1 MFLCYCLPEKDSK
14 SRTKTNSSPA
24 LIRAYGRT
32 DGRTDVTSKFSR
44 LDGLPISIA
53 MVLRPR
59 APSAPAGAPLLFKMS
74 KIAKKAKSMLF
85 DNNPLFDC
93 KKRKLFYNLRFL
105 YVHIFL
111 TKLCHEI
118 LQSKVIICWVRT
130 PKKLY
135 KTTSEERKLKL
146 AKLKTVYKCTNDELE
161 NSRLDFGT
169 CACIRDQRPLS

>member
-59 APSAPAGAPLLFKMS
+59 APSAPAGAPL
-74 KIAKKAKSMLF
+74 IKSFQGFIWITCLSLSAPCANRP
-85 DNNPLFDC
+85 NNTSQFGLPRASPFVHVISLYQD
-93 KKRKLFYNLRFL
+93 FYSS
-105 YVHIFL
+105 YVSTSCIVFL
-111 TKLCHEI
+111 TLYYLLCMPSNHFCGLHFLETKLPA
-118 LQSKVIICWVRT
+118 LVT
-130 PKKLY
+130 
-135 KTTSEERKLKL
+135 
-146 AKLKTVYKCTNDELE
+146 
-161 NSRLDFGT
+161 
-169 CACIRDQRPLS
+169 

>member
-59 APSAPAGAPLLFKMS
+59 APSAPAGAPLKTQAFFFFQRAARHQLPSTGYFHIWSLIS
-74 KIAKKAKSMLF
+74 KQGDSLMTLVDKPDIIFFRPEIHCSGSY
-85 DNNPLFDC
+85 DEDSC
-93 KKRKLFYNLRFL
+93 KLL
-105 YVHIFL
+105 
-111 TKLCHEI
+111 
-118 LQSKVIICWVRT
+118 
-130 PKKLY
+130 
-135 KTTSEERKLKL
+135 
-146 AKLKTVYKCTNDELE
+146 
-161 NSRLDFGT
+161 
-169 CACIRDQRPLS
+169 